1 MELFYS
7 AHFQG
12 NNCYLEGD
20 EALHCTRVLRHKIG
34 DTIYIMDGQGT
45 LYECVLTEISRG
57 EAKAEIV
64 NATPGWG
71 SHSYNLTLAV
81 CPTKNN
87 ERFEWFVE
95 KAVELGVDRIVPLI
109 GDHSERKVYKT
120 DRAKRIALSAAKQS
134 LKAAIPDIAE
144 PVSVRDF
151 IRSSAGADATHGP
164 AHGTADASHD
174 PTHGGA
180 VSGLRM
186 IAYCFDGERPR
197 LSVKK
202 ALAAASQPATPPVAP
217 GALPG
222 TSADTQSISTDGRT
236 DVTTGMQQGTLTDV
250 RSDITT
256 GVQQDT
262 STDVRSDVTT
272 SVQQDASTDV
282 RSDVAPRALK
292 DITVL
297 IGPEGDFS
305 PEEAALA
312 LEAGFLPIHLGPSR
326 LRTETAAL
334 AAVTAVYLH
343 YLQ

>member
-12 NNCYLEGD
+12 NDCYLEGD
-20 EALHCTRVLRHKIG
+20 EALHCTRVLRHKTG
-34 DTIYIMDGQGT
+34 DTIYIMDGHGT

-71 SHSYNLTLAV
+71 AHSYNLTLAV

-151 IRSSAGADATHGP
+151 IRNHAGTDTSHDPAHSGADAPHGP
-164 AHGTADASHD
+164 A
-174 PTHGGA
+174 HGGA

-197 LSVKK
+197 LSVKE
-202 ALAAASQPATPPVAP
+202 ALASATQPATPPVAP

-236 DVTTGMQQGTLTDV
+236 DVTTGVQQGTSTDV

-256 GVQQDT
+256 SVQQDT
-262 STDVRSDVTT
+262 
-272 SVQQDASTDV
+272 STDV

>member
-1 MELFYS
+1 
-7 AHFQG
+7 
-12 NNCYLEGD
+12 
-20 EALHCTRVLRHKIG
+20 
-34 DTIYIMDGQGT
+34 MDGQGT

-71 SHSYNLTLAV
+71 AHSYNLTLAV

-109 GDHSERKVYKT
+109 GDHSERKIYKT

-151 IRSSAGADATHGP
+151 IRSHAGADAPHGPAHGTADAPHGPAHGTADASHGP

-174 PTHGGA
+174 PTHGSA

-197 LSVKK
+197 LSVKE
-202 ALAAASQPATPPVAP
+202 ALSSTTQPAMPPVAP

-236 DVTTGMQQGTLTDV
+236 DVTTGMQQ
-250 RSDITT
+250 
-256 GVQQDT
+256 DT
-262 STDVRSDVTT
+262 SIDVRSDVTT
-272 SVQQDASTDV
+272 SVQQDTSEIST
-282 RSDVAPRALK
+282 PGIMQEHGALP
-292 DITVL
+292 DITIL

>member
-34 DTIYIMDGQGT
+34 DTIYIMDGQGS

-57 EAKAEIV
+57 EAKAEII

-71 SHSYNLTLAV
+71 AHSYNLTLAV

-151 IRSSAGADATHGP
+151 IRSSAN
-164 AHGTADASHD
+164 
-174 PTHGGA
+174 
-180 VSGLRM
+180 GLRM

-197 LSVKK
+197 LSVKE

-236 DVTTGMQQGTLTDV
+236 DVTTGVQQGTSTDV

>member
-20 EALHCTRVLRHKIG
+20 EALHCTRVLRHKTG
-34 DTIYIMDGQGT
+34 DTIYIMDGHGT

-134 LKAAIPDIAE
+134 LKAAIPDITE

-151 IRSSAGADATHGP
+151 IRSSAN
-164 AHGTADASHD
+164 
-174 PTHGGA
+174 
-180 VSGLRM
+180 GLRM

-197 LSVKK
+197 LSVKE
-202 ALAAASQPATPPVAP
+202 ALASATPAAP
-217 GALPG
+217 QGASGIITPG
-222 TSADTQSISTDGRT
+222 
-236 DVTTGMQQGTLTDV
+236 
-250 RSDITT
+250 
-256 GVQQDT
+256 
-262 STDVRSDVTT
+262 
-272 SVQQDASTDV
+272 VQQDASEIST
-282 RSDVAPRALK
+282 PGIMQEHGALP
-292 DITVL
+292 DITIL

-343 YLQ
+343 FLQ